1 MMDRHVN
8 NESAAGPPHA
18 TIDTEEL
25 QRRRVSARQMGWWIG
40 AAVLALYLIGFFIK
54 R

>member
-1 MMDRHVN
+1 MNRHMT
-8 NESAAGPPHA
+8 NESAGAAPHA
-18 TIDTEEL
+18 PIDADEL

-40 AAVLALYLIGFFIK
+40 AAVFALYLIGFFIK